1 MAKGTLLMSDSL
13 MPPVIVEIMASIKDF
28 SAKKDETIAGMKEI
42 QAAGDTTGAKLGALG
57 TKIGNFALVGAV
69 GVAAY
74 ATKLAMSYQEAL
86 DTVAR
91 TTNLTKQQ
99 IDELSPTILK
109 VSKNTATAATDIAA
123 AYAQAVK
130 GGLSL
135 KDANAAVTASAQFA
149 KAENGSLTDTLN
161 AALVVQRLH
170 IQGTK
175 SVAQTMDIFTNA
187 VKDSKLTAND
197 LNAAMSGKALSVFG
211 AYGMNIQEITTL
223 FAGLANQNIYGTQAM
238 RTMNTALAALEK
250 SMTTATGKAT
260 PLNLALKGIGINQA
274 TLASEVNK
282 PGGFLMILQQIN
294 DGFNKYAT
302 AGQKA
307 LGITAFLN
315 TAFGKTVGPT
325 LANFMPQL
333 PMMLQMYA
341 DANKPGSTLAQFNEW
356 LKSPSGSWQN
366 FLTSLQDALIPLGNK
381 ILPALTT
388 ALQAITKIMNA
399 PAGSTTNKL
408 LNIGAMIVGALTAG
422 FAASKMANIGITIA
436 EAFGATIVGGT
447 ATVIGAAVAAGVLG
461 ALAIW
466 KLGAPTQATADAA
479 RQAWDEN
486 KFKGIVD
493 VAAMTVNTFTGWF
506 SKITH
511 IPIPNIPIIH
521 AAATANSTAVPG
533 GNSSVMPG
541 TTPGTVKIKVHP

>member
-1 MAKGTLLMSDSL
+1 MAETL

-28 SAKKDETIAGMKEI
+28 TAKKNETIAGMKEI
-42 QAAGDTTGAKLGALG
+42 QTAGDTTGAKLGALG
-57 TKIGNFALVGAV
+57 NKIGNFALMGSVGI
-69 GVAAY
+69 AAY

-86 DTVAR
+86 DKVAR
-91 TTNLTKQQ
+91 TTNLTKEQ
-99 IDELSPTILK
+99 IDQLSPTILK
-109 VSKNTATAATDIAA
+109 VSKATATAATDIAA
-123 AYAQAVK
+123 AYGQAVK

-135 KDANAAVTASAQFA
+135 KDANAAVAASAMFA
-149 KAENGSLTDTLN
+149 KAESGSLTDTLN

-175 SVAQTMDIFTNA
+175 SVAQTVDIFTNA
-187 VKDSKLTAND
+187 VKGSKLSAND

-238 RTMNTALAALEK
+238 RTMNMTLASLEK
-250 SMTTATGKAT
+250 SMTSATGKAT
-260 PLNLALKGIGINQA
+260 PLSLSLKSIGINQA
-274 TLASEVNK
+274 NLASEVNK
-282 PGGFLMILQQIN
+282 PGGFLMILSQIN

-302 AGQKA
+302 SGQKA

-315 TAFGKTVGPT
+315 SAFGKTVGPT

-333 PMMLQMYA
+333 PMMLKMYA
-341 DANKPGSTLAQFNEW
+341 DANKSGSTLAQFNEW

-366 FLTSLQDALIPLGNK
+366 FLTSLQDALIPLGDK
-381 ILPALTT
+381 ILPKLTSV
-388 ALQAITKIMNA
+388 LQAITKILDA
-399 PAGSTTNKL
+399 PKGSTINTAV
-408 LNIGAMIVGALTAG
+408 NIAGMIAGALTAG
-422 FAASKMANIGITIA
+422 FAASKLAKYGIAIA
-436 EAFGATIVGGT
+436 EAFGVTIAGGT
-447 ATVIGAAVAAGVLG
+447 ALVIGSAVSAGVLA

-466 KLGAPTQATADAA
+466 KLGAPSQTTADAA
-479 RQAWDEN
+479 RAAWNEN
-486 KFKGIVD
+486 KFKGAVD

-521 AAATANSTAVPG
+521 AAATADSTAVPG
-533 GNSSVMPG
+533 GMSSLMPG
-541 TTPGTVKIKVHP
+541 TSPGIVKIKVSHG